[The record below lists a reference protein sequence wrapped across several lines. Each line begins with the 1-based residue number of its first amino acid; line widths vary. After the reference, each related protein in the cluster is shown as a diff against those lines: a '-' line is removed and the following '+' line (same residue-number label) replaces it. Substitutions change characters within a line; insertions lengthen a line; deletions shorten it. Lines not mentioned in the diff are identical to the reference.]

1 MGLFDKLFG
10 KKDKE
15 EIKELTPETDEKK
28 CNSTLAALYATPFE
42 KRTLF

>member
-15 EIKELTPETDEKK
+15 EIKEQVNKEKEDIGQK
-28 CNSTLAALYATPFE
+28 VL
-42 KRTLF
+42 